1 VLVSSKL
8 PIGGDQEEP
17 VYEEEDT
24 QFVEEG
30 KWLSPSAYSLLNL
43 YHCMLKQCLLYLLL
57 CIKLMGKH
65 LSKDLTRCF
74 TLLP

>member
-1 VLVSSKL
+1 LCVDIVVVSSEL

-43 YHCMLKQCLLYLLL
+43 
-57 CIKLMGKH
+57 
-65 LSKDLTRCF
+65 
-74 TLLP
+74 